1 MSQDFESLTLERWAN
16 FDFEAAS
23 TPPDSST
30 TEDAPPDSE
39 ELTTNEAM
47 EEIPA
52 PPPAYQDLEIEVGKV
67 PLYKRPH
74 IKGLFF
80 GSGVLLICALLGTAL
95 TQGTNVKLGNSNPE
109 AIAPEVSQVE
119 DEDEVDP
126 DQAKLSELEGE
137 IAFSTLKN
145 RAAVLEE
152 QKKQQ
157 VLTGQLDEQQ
167 QESEVSASLPP
178 INSTSPGRAIAPS
191 RSYTPPPRQT
201 FIPPTPTPIRSIPSA
216 AVAPTAPQQTM
227 VSFGALP
234 ENQGQSRVPTLRT
247 PPDEAQEKSSVLL
260 VQQETSFLRGD
271 RQFLV
276 EGGQS
281 LTGTIMQQMIAA
293 EKAILNIR
301 TTEAI
306 LGLPADSQLLAEI
319 TQFTDGYL
327 VAEVRA
333 ILQGDRPA
341 TLLPAGTMTISGLDG
356 RLLKAKTDQSFLQT
370 QVGRALLGAGRE
382 LADQYISRSETFF
395 QNESSTSITRAGGDK
410 DWTSLGSAA
419 LKGLADSLLAEPDSE
434 SAVQLVQPNTPV
446 QLTIHQAFVVSPWGN
461 LP

>member
-1 MSQDFESLTLERWAN
+1 M
-16 FDFEAAS
+16 
-23 TPPDSST
+23 
-30 TEDAPPDSE
+30 
-39 ELTTNEAM
+39 
-47 EEIPA
+47 
-52 PPPAYQDLEIEVGKV
+52 
-67 PLYKRPH
+67 
-74 IKGLFF
+74 
-80 GSGVLLICALLGTAL
+80 
-95 TQGTNVKLGNSNPE
+95 
-109 AIAPEVSQVE
+109 
-119 DEDEVDP
+119 
-126 DQAKLSELEGE
+126 
-137 IAFSTLKN
+137 
-145 RAAVLEE
+145 
-152 QKKQQ
+152 
-157 VLTGQLDEQQ
+157 
-167 QESEVSASLPP
+167 
-178 INSTSPGRAIAPS
+178 
-191 RSYTPPPRQT
+191 
-201 FIPPTPTPIRSIPSA
+201 PSA

-234 ENQGQSRVPTLRT
+234 DNQNRGQSGVPTLRT
-247 PPDEAQEKSSVLL
+247 PPDEAQENSSILL

-281 LTGTIMQQMIAA
+281 LTGTITQQMIAA

-341 TLLPAGTMTISGLDG
+341 MLLPAGTITISGLDG

-370 QVGRALLGAGRE
+370 KVGRALLGAGRE

-395 QNESSTSITRAGGDK
+395 QNESSTSITRVGGDK

-419 LKGLADSLLAEPDSE
+419 LKGLADSLLAEPNAE

-446 QLTIHQAFVVSPWGN
+446 QLTIHQAFVVSP
-461 LP
+461 

>member
-16 FDFEAAS
+16 FDFEAAA
-23 TPPDSST
+23 TPPDSFT
-30 TEDAPPDSE
+30 TEYAPTDSE
-39 ELTTNEAM
+39 ELTTNKVI
-47 EEIPA
+47 EEVPA
-52 PPPAYQDLEIEVGKV
+52 SPPAYQDLEIEVGKV

-74 IKGLFF
+74 MKGLFF
-80 GSGVLLICALLGTAL
+80 GSGVLLICTVLGAAL

-109 AIAPEVSQVE
+109 AKSPETSQL
-119 DEDEVDP
+119 EDEVDP
-126 DQAKLSELEGE
+126 DQAKLSELEGD

-167 QESEVSASLPP
+167 QESEVSTSLPP
-178 INSTSPGRAIAPS
+178 ISSTNPERAIAPS

-201 FIPPTPTPIRSIPSA
+201 FIPPAPTPIRSIPSA
-216 AVAPTAPQQTM
+216 AVVPTAPQQKM

-234 ENQGQSRVPTLRT
+234 ESSSQSRVDD
-247 PPDEAQEKSSVLL
+247 PPRSSEGIVNDDSILL

-281 LTGTIMQQMIAA
+281 LTGTITQQMIAA
-293 EKAILNIR
+293 EKAILHIR

-341 TLLPAGTMTISGLDG
+341 TLLPAGTMTVSGLDG

-370 QVGRALLGAGRE
+370 KVGRALLGAGRG

-419 LKGLADSLLAEPDSE
+419 LKGLADSLLAEPNSE

-446 QLTIHQAFVVSPWGN
+446 QLTIHQAFIVSP
-461 LP
+461 

>member
-23 TPPDSST
+23 TAPDSFT
-30 TEDAPPDSE
+30 TEDASPDSE
-39 ELTTNEAM
+39 ELTTNEAID
-47 EEIPA
+47 EIPA

-95 TQGTNVKLGNSNPE
+95 TQGTNVKLGNADPE

-126 DQAKLSELEGE
+126 EQAKLSELEGE

-167 QESEVSASLPP
+167 QESAASASLPP
-178 INSTSPGRAIAPS
+178 INSTSPERAIAPS
-191 RSYTPPPRQT
+191 RAYTPPPRQT
-201 FIPPTPTPIRSIPSA
+201 FIPPTPTGSMPSA
-216 AVAPTAPQQTM
+216 AVAPTAPQQKM

-234 ENQGQSRVPTLRT
+234 ESLSQSRVDA
-247 PPDEAQEKSSVLL
+247 PPRSSEGIVNDDSILL

-281 LTGTIMQQMIAA
+281 LTGTITQQMIAA

-341 TLLPAGTMTISGLDG
+341 ILLPAGTMTISGLDG
-356 RLLKAKTDQSFLQT
+356 RLLKAKTDQSFSQT

-395 QNESSTSITRAGGDK
+395 QNKSSTSITRAGGDK

-446 QLTIHQAFVVSPWGN
+446 QLTINQAFVVSP
-461 LP
+461 